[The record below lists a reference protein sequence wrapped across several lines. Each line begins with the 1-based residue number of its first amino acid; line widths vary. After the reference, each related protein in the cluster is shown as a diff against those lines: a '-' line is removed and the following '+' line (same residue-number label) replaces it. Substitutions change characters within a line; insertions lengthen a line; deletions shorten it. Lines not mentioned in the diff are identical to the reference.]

1 VFLAVILFLVTE
13 TSFAARTNLLLNGDV
28 SPVESPLSFWFGT
41 DFTVTYS
48 MIPTND
54 QMLDP
59 GTAQRYIRLYAP
71 RTMGQMME
79 FDAIFHIES
88 GFFSFTPN
96 QLKLFEEAHF
106 SEGVAAICSP
116 PYDEPFLSS
125 WTNTFL
131 IDMVP
136 HDFLPEIGSENVV
149 IQGGSW
155 TVSFVRDRGL
165 PPVLTMFEGYDLERV
180 IGTMHRPIYPKPG
193 VTIWAEM
200 VGAVDPGNRERPP
213 FMISWSWGKGMV
225 WALSHD
231 YDLDWWGVERGLFAW
246 DDRVNPVS
254 PDIVLNIIYHSTGR
268 QLPEDIVLIHS
279 IREEYRSLSTAR
291 ESIVSLLD
299 FVQKFGANVNRLDG
313 GFEEVREIV
322 RRGESSYE
330 DGYYAES
337 LRAFEDAS
345 AQYSRLSNQAM
356 RLKDEALVW
365 IYVIEWSAV
374 LGTLMIAGSALYAL
388 MIRRILYSDVNLTK
402 ARRA

>member
-1 VFLAVILFLVTE
+1 MMFLVTQM
-13 TSFAARTNLLLNGDV
+13 SFAARTNLLLNGDV

-41 DFTVTYS
+41 DFTITYS

-88 GFFSFTPN
+88 GFFSFTPS

-131 IDMVP
+131 LDAAP

-155 TVSFVRDRGL
+155 TVDFVRDQGL
-165 PPVLTMFEGYDLERV
+165 PPVLTMFEGYDLDRV

-193 VTIWAEM
+193 ATFWAEM
-200 VGAVDPGNRERPP
+200 VGAMDPGNRERPP
-213 FMISWSWGKGMV
+213 FMISWSWGRGMI

-231 YDLDWWGVERGLFAW
+231 YDLDWWGVERGLSAW
-246 DDRVNPVS
+246 DERVNPVS
-254 PDIVLNIIYHSTGR
+254 PDIVLNMVYHSTGR
-268 QLPEDIVLIHS
+268 QLPQDIMLIHS
-279 IREEYRSLSTAR
+279 IRREYRRLATAR
-291 ESIVSLLD
+291 ESIVTLLD

-313 GFEEVREIV
+313 GLDAVRGIVRE
-322 RRGESSYE
+322 GESLYE
-330 DGYYAES
+330 EGSYAES
-337 LRAFEDAS
+337 LRTFQDAS
-345 AQYSRLSNQAM
+345 ARYLDLGDQAM
-356 RLKDEALVW
+356 DLKDEALLW
-365 IYVIEWSAV
+365 TYLIEWSAV
-374 LGTLMIAGSALYAL
+374 LGTLMMAGSALYAL
-388 MIRRILYSDVNLTK
+388 MIRRILYRETNLTK
-402 ARRA
+402 STRAR